1 MGNTIPMKLL
11 LTIVLLLPLFSYAQN
26 CKLNKETDPYT
37 KETKLS
43 TGFIIFSGG
52 SVTIDAD
59 SKEVDML
66 FSFEGA
72 NRCFDNNSTAVVFFE
87 GSKAKM
93 NLRNAGTMNC
103 EGLFHFIY
111 KNSVN
116 TTSQLQK
123 LTTQKIS
130 QIVFTGNDK
139 KEIKIILSPQNQE
152 ALVAL
157 GTCLVNEAKGLI
169 K

>member
-1 MGNTIPMKLL
+1 M
-11 LTIVLLLPLFSYAQN
+11 LPLFTYAQN

-66 FSFEGA
+66 FSIEGA

-116 TTSQLQK
+116 TTSQLHK

-152 ALVAL
+152 ALVVL

>member
-66 FSFEGA
+66 FPLKGQTGVLIIIPLLWFSLK
-72 NRCFDNNSTAVVFFE
+72 AV
-87 GSKAKM
+87 KRK
-93 NLRNAGTMNC
+93 
-103 EGLFHFIY
+103 
-111 KNSVN
+111 
-116 TTSQLQK
+116 
-123 LTTQKIS
+123 
-130 QIVFTGNDK
+130 
-139 KEIKIILSPQNQE
+139 
-152 ALVAL
+152 
-157 GTCLVNEAKGLI
+157 
-169 K
+169 

>member
-1 MGNTIPMKLL
+1 MKFLL
-11 LTIVLLLPLFSYAQN
+11 VLALLSPLFIDAQN

-43 TGFIIFSGG
+43 TGFMFFSGA
-52 SVTIDAD
+52 SLTIDAD

-66 FSFEGA
+66 FSLEGA
-72 NRCFDNNSTAVVFFE
+72 NHCFDNNSTAVVHFE
-87 GSKAKM
+87 GTKIKM
-93 NLRNAGTMNC
+93 NLHNAGTMNC

-130 QIVFTGNDK
+130 QVVFTGNDK
-139 KEIKIILSPQNQE
+139 KGITVTLTPKDQE
-152 ALVAL
+152 LLVSL
-157 GTCLVNEAKGLI
+157 GTCLVNEAKSLI
-169 K
+169 R